1 MNEKRSSI
9 VGFALIGIIML
20 VFSWYNTKQFEKR
33 QQEALVRDSI
43 ATAAAIRNGEIPDPD
58 SMEADGIAAAA
69 DSLAEASAGE
79 TDYRH
84 QYLNEASHAQA
95 EYFTLENDKVR
106 IRISS
111 KGAQPYEVL
120 IKDYFNYDSTALYLV
135 RPGKGLLDM
144 ELNTDQWLNT
154 SDLGFRPVESTD
166 STLTLRLQFEEGAWL
181 DAVWSL
187 ASGSYLAGCQLH
199 FVGMDRVLDR
209 RTGQMSLKWVLDVP
223 RLEKGYQNERNY
235 SGVAY
240 KYLANNE
247 VKTLGRRRDSAE
259 ESFSSTLRWVA
270 FQQQFFSAILVSEN
284 GFPAGKL
291 VNRFYPE
298 NQADGSLMQS
308 GAEMTVALDT
318 RSADFTV
325 PFSFYFGPNHF
336 YTLKSYGEDF
346 EKIIPLGG
354 RVIGTISRYV
364 IIPTFNWLSRFIG
377 SYGLIILILTI
388 MIKLVISPLTWKSYS
403 SSAKMRVLKPEIDK
417 INAKYPRQEDALKKQ
432 QATMDLYRRA
442 GVSMWGGCLPILL
455 QFPILW
461 AMFRFFPASIELR
474 QQGFLWC
481 HDLSAYDS
489 ILDFGFKIPLYGDH
503 ISLFALLMGFTMWAY
518 SKMTLAQQPGA
529 TEQMPGMEFM
539 QVWLMP
545 IMMVFICNNLSAGL
559 SYYYML
565 SNVITIGQNWVIR
578 KWFVDED
585 KLYAELQKKANS
597 KEAPK
602 KSKFQ
607 QRLDAAYKAQQ
618 EQMKQNYKKK

>member
-1 MNEKRSSI
+1 MNDKRSSI

-20 VFSWYNTKQFEKR
+20 AFSWYNTKQFEKR
-33 QQEALVRDSI
+33 QKEAFARDSL
-43 ATAAAIRNGEIPDPD
+43 AAAAAIQNGAVAD
-58 SMEADGIAAAA
+58 SAAAAA
-69 DSLAEASAGE
+69 DVAPELEQPEEEPQYQEDFLEAASKAETA
-79 TDYRH
+79 Y
-84 QYLNEASHAQA
+84 Y
-95 EYFTLENDKVR
+95 TLENEKVR

-120 IKDYFNYDSTALYLV
+120 VKDYYTYDSSDLFLV
-135 RPGKGLLDM
+135 RPDKSLFDL
-144 ELNTDQWLNT
+144 ELNTNQWLNS
-154 SDLGFRPVESTD
+154 SDLNFSPVESTD
-166 STLTLRLQFEEGAWL
+166 STLTLRLQFREGAWI

-187 ASGSYLAGCQLH
+187 AAESYMADYRLH
-199 FVGMDRVLDR
+199 FVGMDQVLDQ
-209 RTGQMSLKWVLDVP
+209 RTGQMTLKWVLDVP

-240 KYLANNE
+240 QYLSNRE
-247 VKTLGRRRDSAE
+247 VKSLGKRRESSE
-259 ESFSSTLRWVA
+259 ETFNSTLRWIG

-291 VNRFYPE
+291 VNSFYPE
-298 NQADGSLMQS
+298 DNADKSLMQS
-308 GAEMTVALDT
+308 GAQMTVALDT
-318 RSADFTV
+318 HSADFTL
-325 PFSFYFGPNHF
+325 PFRFYFGPNHF
-336 YTLKSYGEDF
+336 YTLRGYDEGF

-354 RVIGTISRYV
+354 KVIGTISRYI
-364 IIPTFNWLSRFIG
+364 IIPTFNWLSRFIR
-377 SYGLIILILTI
+377 SYGLIILLLTI

-417 INAKYPRQEDALKKQ
+417 INEKYPRQEDAMKKQ
-432 QATMDLYRRA
+432 QATMDLYKRA

-503 ISLFALLMGFTMWAY
+503 MSLFALLMGISMWGY
-518 SKMTLAQQPGA
+518 SKMTMAQQPS
-529 TEQMPGMEFM
+529 TQTMPGMEFM

-559 SYYYML
+559 SYYYLL
-565 SNVITIGQNWVIR
+565 SNIITIGQNWAIR

-585 KLYAELQKKANS
+585 KIYENLKKKANS
-597 KEAPK
+597 KEPVK

-618 EQMKQNYKKK
+618 EQMRQQNKKR

>member
-1 MNEKRSSI
+1 MDNKRSSI

-20 VFSWYNTKQFEKR
+20 LFSWYNTKQYEKR
-33 QQEALVRDSI
+33 QQEAMVRDSL
-43 ATAAAIRNGEIPDPD
+43 ATATAIQNGEDPAQ
-58 SMEADGIAAAA
+58 ADGTALA
-69 DSLAEASAGE
+69 DSTALDNLAEPAE
-79 TDYRH
+79 EYRH
-84 QYLNEASHAQA
+84 HYLNEASKA
-95 EYFTLENDKVR
+95 ETAWYTLENDKIKV
-106 IRISS
+106 RISS

-120 IKDYFNYDSTALYLV
+120 IKDYYTYDSTALFLV
-135 RPGKGLLDM
+135 RPDKSLFDL

-154 SDLGFRPVESTD
+154 SDLHFRPVGHTD
-166 STLTLRLQFEEGAWL
+166 STLTLRLQFEDNAWV
-181 DAVWSL
+181 DAVYSL
-187 ASGSYLAGCQLH
+187 ASDSYMLGYSLH
-199 FVGMDRVLDR
+199 FVGMDQVLDR
-209 RTGQMSLKWVLDVP
+209 RTTQMTLKWVLDVP

-235 SGVAY
+235 SGVAF

-247 VKTLGRRRDSAE
+247 VKTLGKRRDSAE
-259 ESFSSTLRWVA
+259 ETFSSTLRWLG

-298 NQADGSLMQS
+298 NDPEGNLMQS

-325 PFSFYFGPNHF
+325 PFNFYFGPNHF
-336 YTLKSYGEDF
+336 YTLKGYGENF

-364 IIPTFNWLSRFIG
+364 IIPTFNWLSKFIR
-377 SYGLIILILTI
+377 SYGLIILLLTI

-417 INAKYPRQEDALKKQ
+417 INEKYPRQEDAMKKQ

-503 ISLFALLMGFTMWAY
+503 MSLFALLMGISMWGY
-518 SKMTLAQQPGA
+518 SKMTMAQQPS
-529 TEQMPGMEFM
+529 TQTMPGMEFM

-559 SYYYML
+559 SYYYLL
-565 SNVITIGQNWVIR
+565 SNIITIGQNWAIR

-585 KLYAELQKKANS
+585 KIYENLKKKANS
-597 KEAPK
+597 KEPPK

-618 EQMKQNYKKK
+618 EQMKQQYKKK

>member
-1 MNEKRSSI
+1 MDNKRSSI

-20 VFSWYNTKQFEKR
+20 LFSWYNTKQYEKR
-33 QQEALVRDSI
+33 QQEAMVRDSL
-43 ATAAAIRNGEIPDPD
+43 ATATAIQNGEDPAQ
-58 SMEADGIAAAA
+58 ADGTALA
-69 DSLAEASAGE
+69 DSTALDNPAEPAE
-79 TDYRH
+79 EYRH
-84 QYLNEASHAQA
+84 HYLNEASKA
-95 EYFTLENDKVR
+95 ETAWYTLENDKIKV
-106 IRISS
+106 RISS

-120 IKDYFNYDSTALYLV
+120 IKDYYTYDSTALFLV
-135 RPGKGLLDM
+135 RPDKSLFDL

-154 SDLGFRPVESTD
+154 SDLHFSPVGYTD
-166 STLTLRLQFEEGAWL
+166 STLTLRLQFEDNAWV
-181 DAVWSL
+181 DAVYSL
-187 ASGSYLAGCQLH
+187 ASDSYMLGYSLH
-199 FVGMDRVLDR
+199 FVGMDQVLDR
-209 RTGQMSLKWVLDVP
+209 RTTQMTLKWVLDVP

-235 SGVAY
+235 SGVAF

-247 VKTLGRRRDSAE
+247 VKTLGKRRDSAE
-259 ESFSSTLRWVA
+259 ETFSSTLRWLG

-298 NQADGSLMQS
+298 NDPEGNLMQS

-325 PFSFYFGPNHF
+325 PFNFYFGPNHF
-336 YTLKSYGEDF
+336 YTLKGYGENF

-364 IIPTFNWLSRFIG
+364 IIPTFNWLSKFIR
-377 SYGLIILILTI
+377 SYGLIILLLTI

-417 INAKYPRQEDALKKQ
+417 INEKYPRQEDAMKKQ
-432 QATMDLYRRA
+432 QVTMDLYRRA

-503 ISLFALLMGFTMWAY
+503 MSLFALLMGISMWGY
-518 SKMTLAQQPGA
+518 SKMTMAQQPS
-529 TEQMPGMEFM
+529 TQTMPGMEFM

-559 SYYYML
+559 SYYYLL
-565 SNVITIGQNWVIR
+565 SNIITIGQNWAIR

-585 KLYAELQKKANS
+585 KIYENLKKKANS
-597 KEAPK
+597 KEPPK

-618 EQMKQNYKKK
+618 EQMKQQYKKK

>member
-9 VGFALIGIIML
+9 VGFALIGVIL
-20 VFSWYNTKQFEKR
+20 LLFSWYNTKQMEKR
-33 QQEALVRDSI
+33 QQEDVRVRDSI
-43 ATAAAIRNGEIPDPD
+43 AAVTALQQE
-58 SMEADGIAAAA
+58 SAA
-69 DSLAEASAGE
+69 DTSATQVEAPVEDVSESYAEGWLSEAS
-79 TDYRH
+79 
-84 QYLNEASHAQA
+84 QA
-95 EYFTLENDKVR
+95 ATEYYTLENDKVR

-120 IKDYFNYDSTALYLV
+120 IKDYYTYDSSTLVLV
-135 RPGKGLLDM
+135 RPDKSLFDL
-144 ELNTDQWLNT
+144 ELNTNQWLNT
-154 SDLGFRPVESTD
+154 SDLNFSPVASTD
-166 STLTLRLQFEEGAWL
+166 STLTLRLQFDDASWV
-181 DAVWSL
+181 DAVYTL
-187 ASGSYLAGCQLH
+187 PADNYKLDYRLH
-199 FVGMDRVLDR
+199 FNGMNKVLDR
-209 RTGQMSLKWVLDVP
+209 RTGRMTLKWVLDVP

-247 VKTLGRRRDSAE
+247 VKTLGKRRDTAE
-259 ESFSSTLRWVA
+259 ETFNASIRWFG
-270 FQQQFFSAILVSEN
+270 FQQQFFSAILVSED

-291 VNRFYPE
+291 VNRFYAE
-298 NQADGSLMQS
+298 NEPGGSLMQS
-308 GAEMTVALDT
+308 GAEMTIALDT
-318 RSADFTV
+318 ANPDFEL

-336 YTLKSYGEDF
+336 YTLKSYNEGF

-354 RVIGTISRYV
+354 KVIGTISRYI
-364 IIPTFNWLSRFIG
+364 IIPTFNWLSRFIS
-377 SYGLIILILTI
+377 SYGLIILLLTI

-417 INAKYPRQEDALKKQ
+417 INEKYPKQEDAMKKQ

-503 ISLFALLMGFTMWAY
+503 MSLFALLMGISMWGY
-518 SKMTLAQQPGA
+518 SKMTMSQQPS
-529 TEQMPGMEFM
+529 TQTMPGMEFM

-559 SYYYML
+559 SYYYLL
-565 SNVITIGQNWVIR
+565 SNIITIGQNWAIR
-578 KWFVDED
+578 KWFVDEE
-585 KLYAELQKKANS
+585 KIYENLKQKANS
-597 KEAPK
+597 KEPVK
-602 KSKFQ
+602 KSKFR
-607 QRLDAAYKAQQ
+607 QRLDEAYKAQQ
-618 EQMKQNYKKK
+618 EQLKQQNKKR

>member
-1 MNEKRSSI
+1 MSNNRSSI
-9 VGFALIGIIML
+9 VGFALIGIILL

-33 QQEALVRDSI
+33 QQEARVRDSL
-43 ATAAAIRNGEIPDPD
+43 ATAAAIERGEILPP
-58 SMEADGIAAAA
+58 EAAA
-69 DSLAEASAGE
+69 DTLAAEELPEE
-79 TDYRH
+79 TVDYRH
-84 QYLNEASHAQA
+84 EYLNEAVKA
-95 EYFTLENDKVR
+95 EAAYYTLENDKVK
-106 IRISS
+106 ISISS

-120 IKDYFNYDSTALYLV
+120 IKDYYTYDSSALFLV
-135 RPGKGLLDM
+135 RPDKSLFDL

-154 SDLGFRPVESTD
+154 SDLNFSPVSLSD
-166 STLTLRLQFEEGAWL
+166 STVILRLRFEEDSWV
-181 DAVWSL
+181 DAVYSL
-187 ASGSYLAGCQLH
+187 ASDSYMLGYQLH
-199 FVGMDRVLDR
+199 FVGMDKVLDR
-209 RTGQMSLKWVLDVP
+209 RTAQMTLKWVLDVP

-235 SGVAY
+235 SGVAF

-247 VKTLGRRRDSAE
+247 VKTLGKRRDSAE
-259 ESFSSTLRWVA
+259 ESFNSTLRWLG

-298 NQADGSLMQS
+298 NDPEGSLMQS

-318 RSADFTV
+318 RSADFTL
-325 PFSFYFGPNHF
+325 PFNFYFGPNHF
-336 YTLKSYGEDF
+336 YTLKSYGESF

-354 RVIGTISRYV
+354 KVIGTISRYV
-364 IIPTFNWLSRFIG
+364 IIPTFNWLSKFIR

-417 INAKYPRQEDALKKQ
+417 INEKYPKQEDAMKKQ

-503 ISLFALLMGFTMWAY
+503 MSLFALLMGISMWGY
-518 SKMTLAQQPGA
+518 SKMTMSQQPS
-529 TEQMPGMEFM
+529 TQTMPGMEFM

-559 SYYYML
+559 SYYYLL
-565 SNVITIGQNWVIR
+565 SNIITIGQNWVIR

-585 KLYAELQKKANS
+585 KIYENLKKKANS
-597 KEAPK
+597 KEPVK

-618 EQMKQNYKKK
+618 EQMRQQNKKK

>member
-1 MNEKRSSI
+1 MNDKRSSI
-9 VGFALIGIIML
+9 VGFALIGIIIL
-20 VFSWYNTKQFEKR
+20 AFSWYNTKQFEKR
-33 QQEALVRDSI
+33 QKEAFARDSLAAAAAI
-43 ATAAAIRNGEIPDPD
+43 QNGAVADSAATAADVAPELEQPEEEPQYQEDFL
-58 SMEADGIAAAA
+58 EAA
-69 DSLAEASAGE
+69 SKAETA
-79 TDYRH
+79 Y
-84 QYLNEASHAQA
+84 Y
-95 EYFTLENDKVR
+95 TLENEKVR

-120 IKDYFNYDSTALYLV
+120 VKDYYTYDSSDLFLV
-135 RPGKGLLDM
+135 RPDKSLFDL
-144 ELNTDQWLNT
+144 ELNTNQWLNS
-154 SDLGFRPVESTD
+154 SDLNFSPVESTD
-166 STLTLRLQFEEGAWL
+166 STLTLRLQFREGAWI

-187 ASGSYLAGCQLH
+187 AAESYMADYRLH
-199 FVGMDRVLDR
+199 FVGMDQVLDQ
-209 RTGQMSLKWVLDVP
+209 RTGQMALKWVLDVP

-240 KYLANNE
+240 QYLSNRE
-247 VKTLGRRRDSAE
+247 VKSLGKRRESSE
-259 ESFSSTLRWVA
+259 ETFNSTLRWIG

-291 VNRFYPE
+291 VNSFYPE
-298 NQADGSLMQS
+298 DNADKSLMQS
-308 GAEMTVALDT
+308 GAQMTVALDT
-318 RSADFTV
+318 RSADFTL
-325 PFSFYFGPNHF
+325 PFRFYFGPNHF
-336 YTLKSYGEDF
+336 YTLRGYDEGF

-354 RVIGTISRYV
+354 KVIGTISRYI
-364 IIPTFNWLSRFIG
+364 IIPTFNWLSRFIR
-377 SYGLIILILTI
+377 SYGLIILLLTI

-417 INAKYPRQEDALKKQ
+417 INEKYPRQEDAMKKQ
-432 QATMDLYRRA
+432 QATMDLYKRA

-461 AMFRFFPASIELR
+461 AMVRFFPASIELR

-503 ISLFALLMGFTMWAY
+503 MSLFALLMGISMWGY
-518 SKMTLAQQPGA
+518 SKMTMAQQPS
-529 TEQMPGMEFM
+529 TQTMPGMEFM

-559 SYYYML
+559 SYYYLL
-565 SNVITIGQNWVIR
+565 SNIITIGQNWAIR

-585 KLYAELQKKANS
+585 KIYENLKKKANS
-597 KEAPK
+597 KEPPK

-618 EQMKQNYKKK
+618 EQMKQQSKKK

>member
-1 MNEKRSSI
+1 MDNKRSSI

-20 VFSWYNTKQFEKR
+20 LFSWYNTKQYEKR
-33 QQEALVRDSI
+33 QQEAMVRDSL
-43 ATAAAIRNGEIPDPD
+43 ATATAIQNGENPAQ
-58 SMEADGIAAAA
+58 ADETALA
-69 DSLAEASAGE
+69 DSTVLNNPAEPAE
-79 TDYRH
+79 EYRH
-84 QYLNEASHAQA
+84 HYLNEASKA
-95 EYFTLENDKVR
+95 ETAWYTLENDKIKV
-106 IRISS
+106 RISS

-120 IKDYFNYDSTALYLV
+120 IKDYYTYDSTALFLV
-135 RPGKGLLDM
+135 RPDKSLFDL

-154 SDLGFRPVESTD
+154 SDLHFRPVGHTD
-166 STLTLRLQFEEGAWL
+166 STLTLRLQFEDNAWV
-181 DAVWSL
+181 DAVYSL
-187 ASGSYLAGCQLH
+187 ASDSYMLGYSLH
-199 FVGMDRVLDR
+199 FVGMDQVLDR
-209 RTGQMSLKWVLDVP
+209 RTTQMTLKWVLDVP

-235 SGVAY
+235 SGVAF

-247 VKTLGRRRDSAE
+247 VKTLGKRRDSAE
-259 ESFSSTLRWVA
+259 ETFSSTLRWLG

-298 NQADGSLMQS
+298 NDPEGNLMQS

-325 PFSFYFGPNHF
+325 PFNFYFGPNHF
-336 YTLKSYGEDF
+336 YTLKGYGENF

-364 IIPTFNWLSRFIG
+364 IIPTFNWLSKFIR
-377 SYGLIILILTI
+377 SYGLIILLLTI

-417 INAKYPRQEDALKKQ
+417 INEKYPRQEDAMKKQ

-503 ISLFALLMGFTMWAY
+503 MSLFALLMGISMWGY
-518 SKMTLAQQPGA
+518 SKMTMAQQPS
-529 TEQMPGMEFM
+529 TQTMPGMEFM

-559 SYYYML
+559 SYYYLL
-565 SNVITIGQNWVIR
+565 SNIITIGQNWAIR

-585 KLYAELQKKANS
+585 KIYENLKKKANS
-597 KEAPK
+597 KEPPK

-618 EQMKQNYKKK
+618 EQMKQQYKKK

>member
-1 MNEKRSSI
+1 MNDKRSSI

-20 VFSWYNTKQFEKR
+20 AFSWYNTKQFEKR
-33 QQEALVRDSI
+33 QKEAFARDSL
-43 ATAAAIRNGEIPDPD
+43 AAAAAIQNGAVAD
-58 SMEADGIAAAA
+58 SAAAAA
-69 DSLAEASAGE
+69 DVAPELEQPEEEPQYQEDFLEAASKAETA
-79 TDYRH
+79 Y
-84 QYLNEASHAQA
+84 Y
-95 EYFTLENDKVR
+95 TLENEKVR

-120 IKDYFNYDSTALYLV
+120 VKDYYTYDSSDLFLV
-135 RPGKGLLDM
+135 RPDKSLFDL
-144 ELNTDQWLNT
+144 ELNTNQWLNS
-154 SDLGFRPVESTD
+154 SDLNFSPVESTD
-166 STLTLRLQFEEGAWL
+166 STLTLRLQFREGAWI

-187 ASGSYLAGCQLH
+187 AAESYMADYRLH
-199 FVGMDRVLDR
+199 FVGMDQVLDQ
-209 RTGQMSLKWVLDVP
+209 RTGQMTLKWVLDVP

-240 KYLANNE
+240 QYLSNRE
-247 VKTLGRRRDSAE
+247 VKSLGKRRESSE
-259 ESFSSTLRWVA
+259 ETFNSTLRWIG

-291 VNRFYPE
+291 VNSFYPE
-298 NQADGSLMQS
+298 DNSDKSLMQS
-308 GAEMTVALDT
+308 GAQMTVALDT
-318 RSADFTV
+318 RSADFTL
-325 PFSFYFGPNHF
+325 PFRFYFGPNHF
-336 YTLKSYGEDF
+336 YTLRGYDEGF

-354 RVIGTISRYV
+354 KVIGTISRYI
-364 IIPTFNWLSRFIG
+364 IIPTFNWLSRFIR
-377 SYGLIILILTI
+377 SYGLIILLLTI

-417 INAKYPRQEDALKKQ
+417 INEKYPRQEDAMKKQ
-432 QATMDLYRRA
+432 QATMDLYKRA

-503 ISLFALLMGFTMWAY
+503 ISLFALLMGISMWGY
-518 SKMTLAQQPGA
+518 SKMTMAQQPS
-529 TEQMPGMEFM
+529 TQTMPGMEFM

-559 SYYYML
+559 SYYYLL
-565 SNVITIGQNWVIR
+565 SNIITIGQNWAIR

-585 KLYAELQKKANS
+585 KIYENLKKKANS
-597 KEAPK
+597 KEPPK

-618 EQMKQNYKKK
+618 EQMKQQYKKK

>member
-20 VFSWYNTKQFEKR
+20 VFTWYNTKQVEKR
-33 QQEALVRDSI
+33 QQEAMVRDSL
-43 ATAAAIRNGEIPDPD
+43 ATAAAIERGEL
-58 SMEADGIAAAA
+58 SAAGADTLA
-69 DSLAEASAGE
+69 AEAAESQEEPAEEE
-79 TDYRH
+79 TAYRH
-84 QYLNEASHAQA
+84 EYLQEASRAET
-95 EYFTLENDKVR
+95 EYFTLENSRLR

-111 KGAQPYEVL
+111 KGAQPHEVL
-120 IKDYFNYDSTALYLV
+120 VKDYFTYDSSALFLV
-135 RPGKGLLDM
+135 RPDKSLFDL

-154 SDLGFRPVESTD
+154 SDLHFRAIVSND
-166 STLTLRLQFEEGAWL
+166 STLNLRLQFEENAWV
-181 DAVWSL
+181 DAVYSL
-187 ASGSYLAGCQLH
+187 ASDSYMLGYQLH
-199 FVGMDRVLDR
+199 FVGMDQVLDR
-209 RTGQMSLKWVLDVP
+209 RTGQMNLKWVLDVP

-240 KYLANNE
+240 KYLSNNE
-247 VKTLGRRRDSAE
+247 VKALGKRKDLAE
-259 ESFSSTLRWVA
+259 ESFSSSLRWIG

-298 NQADGSLMQS
+298 NDDSGSLMQS
-308 GAEMTVALDT
+308 GADLSVSLDT
-318 RSADFTV
+318 RSADFTL
-325 PFSFYFGPNHF
+325 PFHFYFGPNHF
-336 YTLKSYGEDF
+336 YTLKGYDEGF

-364 IIPTFNWLSRFIG
+364 IIPTFNWLSRFIS
-377 SYGLIILILTI
+377 SYGLIILLLTI
-388 MIKLVISPLTWKSYS
+388 MIKLVISPLTWQSYS

-417 INAKYPRQEDALKKQ
+417 INEKYPRQEDAMKKQ

-503 ISLFALLMGFTMWAY
+503 ISLFALLMGISMWGY
-518 SKMTLAQQPGA
+518 SKMTMSQQPSA
-529 TEQMPGMEFM
+529 QTMPGMEFM

-559 SYYYML
+559 SYYYLL
-565 SNVITIGQNWVIR
+565 SNIITIGQNWAIR

-585 KLYAELQKKANS
+585 KIYAKLQKKANS
-597 KEAPK
+597 KEPPK

-618 EQMKQNYKKK
+618 EQLRQQNKKK

>member
-9 VGFALIGIIML
+9 VGFALIGIIL
-20 VFSWYNTKQFEKR
+20 LLFSWYNSKQAEKSR
-33 QQEALVRDSI
+33 QEALLRDSL
-43 ATAAAIRNGEIPDPD
+43 ATAAAIQNGSQPQAASPDTLRAE
-58 SMEADGIAAAA
+58 EAP
-69 DSLAEASAGE
+69 EATGE
-79 TDYRH
+79 DYRH
-84 QYLNEASHAQA
+84 EYLNEAAMAA
-95 EYFTLENDKVR
+95 EAWYTLENDKLKV
-106 IRISS
+106 RISS

-120 IKDYFNYDSTALYLV
+120 VKDYYTFDSSALFLV
-135 RPGKGLLDM
+135 RPDKSLFDM

-154 SDLGFRPVESTD
+154 SELNFRPVGQTD
-166 STLTLRLQFEEGAWL
+166 STLTLRLQFEENAWV
-181 DAVWSL
+181 DAVYSL
-187 ASGSYLAGCQLH
+187 ASGSYMLGYRLH
-199 FVGMDRVLDR
+199 FVGMDQVLDR
-209 RTGQMSLKWVLDVP
+209 RTTQMTLKWVLDVP

-247 VKTLGRRRDSAE
+247 VKALGKRRDTAE
-259 ESFSSTLRWVA
+259 ESFSSTLRWIG

-298 NQADGSLMQS
+298 NDADGSLMQS

-318 RSADFTV
+318 RSADFTL
-325 PFSFYFGPNHF
+325 PFNFFFGPNHF
-336 YTLKSYGEDF
+336 YTLKSYGESF

-354 RVIGTISRYV
+354 RVIGTISRYI
-364 IIPTFNWLSRFIG
+364 IIPTFNWLSKFIR

-417 INAKYPRQEDALKKQ
+417 INEKYPRQEDAMKKQ

-481 HDLSAYDS
+481 QDLSAYDS

-503 ISLFALLMGFTMWAY
+503 VSLFALLMGVSMWGY
-518 SKMTLAQQPGA
+518 SKMTMAQQPS
-529 TEQMPGMEFM
+529 TQTMPGMEFM

-545 IMMVFICNNLSAGL
+545 IMMIFICNNLSAGL
-559 SYYYML
+559 SYYYLL
-565 SNVITIGQNWVIR
+565 SNIITIGQNWAIR

-585 KLYAELQKKANS
+585 KIYAALQKKANS
-597 KEAPK
+597 KEPPK

-607 QRLDAAYKAQQ
+607 QRLDAAYKARQ
-618 EQMKQNYKKK
+618 EQMKQQYKK

>member
-1 MNEKRSSI
+1 MNDKRSSI
-9 VGFALIGIIML
+9 VGFALIGIIL
-20 VFSWYNTKQFEKR
+20 LIFTWYNSKQAEKR
-33 QQEALVRDSI
+33 QAQEMLVRDSL
-43 ATAAAIRNGEIPDPD
+43 ATAAALEQGE
-58 SMEADGIAAAA
+58 EATAA
-69 DSLAEASAGE
+69 DSLDITDLTAEE
-79 TDYRH
+79 EDYQD
-84 QYLNEASHAQA
+84 QYLNLASQA
-95 EYFTLENDKVR
+95 ETEYYTLENDQVS

-120 IKDYFNYDSTALYLV
+120 IKDYYTFDSSDLFLV
-135 RPGKGLLDM
+135 RPDKSLFDL
-144 ELNTDQWLNT
+144 ELNTNQWLNT
-154 SDLGFRPVESTD
+154 SDLHFRRVESTD
-166 STLTLRLQFEEGAWL
+166 STLTLRLQFEENAWM
-181 DAVWSL
+181 DAVYSL
-187 ASGSYLAGCQLH
+187 ASDSYMLGYNLH
-199 FVGMDRVLDR
+199 FVGMDQVLDR
-209 RTGQMSLKWVLDVP
+209 RTGQMTLKWVLDVP

-247 VKTLGRRRDSAE
+247 VKTLGKRRDMADE
-259 ESFSSTLRWVA
+259 NFNSTLRWFC

-298 NQADGSLMQS
+298 NNPELNLMQS
-308 GAEMTVALDT
+308 GAEMAVALDN
-318 RSADFTV
+318 RSADFTI

-336 YTLKSYGEDF
+336 YTLKRYGESF
-346 EKIIPLGG
+346 EKVIPLGG
-354 RVIGTISRYV
+354 KVIGTISRFV
-364 IIPTFNWLSRFIG
+364 IIPTFNWLRQFIS

-388 MIKLVISPLTWKSYS
+388 MIKLVISPLTWKSYM

-417 INAKYPRQEDALKKQ
+417 INEKYPRQEDAMKKQ
-432 QATMDLYRRA
+432 QATMDLYKRA
-442 GVSMWGGCLPILL
+442 GVNMWGGCLPILL

-474 QQGFLWC
+474 QQSFLWC

-489 ILDFGFKIPLYGDH
+489 ILDLGFKIPLYGDH
-503 ISLFALLMGFTMWAY
+503 VSLFALLMGVSMWGY
-518 SKMTLAQQPGA
+518 SKMTMTQQPS
-529 TEQMPGMEFM
+529 TQTMPGMEFM

-559 SYYYML
+559 SYYYLL
-565 SNVITIGQNWVIR
+565 SNIITIGQNWAIR

-585 KLYAELQKKANS
+585 KIYENLKKKANS
-597 KEAPK
+597 KEPVK

-618 EQMKQNYKKK
+618 EQMRQQNKNR

>member
-9 VGFALIGIIML
+9 VGFALIGVIL
-20 VFSWYNTKQFEKR
+20 LLFSWYNTKQMEKR
-33 QQEALVRDSI
+33 QQEDVRVRDSI
-43 ATAAAIRNGEIPDPD
+43 AAVTALQQE
-58 SMEADGIAAAA
+58 SAA
-69 DSLAEASAGE
+69 DTSAAQVEAPVEDLSESYAEGWLSEAS
-79 TDYRH
+79 
-84 QYLNEASHAQA
+84 QA
-95 EYFTLENDKVR
+95 ATEYYTLENDKVR

-120 IKDYFNYDSTALYLV
+120 IKDYYTYDSSALVLV
-135 RPGKGLLDM
+135 RPDKSLFDL
-144 ELNTDQWLNT
+144 ELNTNQWLNT
-154 SDLGFRPVESTD
+154 SDLNFRPVASTD
-166 STLTLRLQFEEGAWL
+166 STLTLRLQFDDASWV
-181 DAVWSL
+181 DAVYTL
-187 ASGSYLAGCQLH
+187 PADNYKLDYRLH
-199 FVGMDRVLDR
+199 FNGMNKVLDR
-209 RTGQMSLKWVLDVP
+209 RTGRMTLKWVLDVP

-247 VKTLGRRRDSAE
+247 VKTLGKRRDTAE
-259 ESFSSTLRWVA
+259 ETFNASIRWFG
-270 FQQQFFSAILVSEN
+270 FQQQFFSAILVSED

-291 VNRFYPE
+291 VNRFYAE
-298 NQADGSLMQS
+298 NEPGGSLMQS
-308 GAEMTVALDT
+308 GAEMTIALDT
-318 RSADFTV
+318 ANPDFEL

-336 YTLKSYGEDF
+336 YTLKSYNEGF

-354 RVIGTISRYV
+354 KVIGTISRYI
-364 IIPTFNWLSRFIG
+364 IIPTFNWLSRFIS
-377 SYGLIILILTI
+377 SYGLIILLLTI

-417 INAKYPRQEDALKKQ
+417 INEKYPKQEDAMKKQ

-503 ISLFALLMGFTMWAY
+503 MSLFALLMGISMWGY
-518 SKMTLAQQPGA
+518 SKMTMSQQPS
-529 TEQMPGMEFM
+529 TQTMPGMEFM

-559 SYYYML
+559 SYYYLL
-565 SNVITIGQNWVIR
+565 SNIITIGQNWAIR
-578 KWFVDED
+578 KWFVDEE
-585 KLYAELQKKANS
+585 KIYENLKKKANS
-597 KEAPK
+597 KEPVK
-602 KSKFQ
+602 KSKFR
-607 QRLDAAYKAQQ
+607 QRLDEAYKAQQ
-618 EQMKQNYKKK
+618 EQLKQQNKKR

>member
-1 MNEKRSSI
+1 MSNNRSSI
-9 VGFALIGIIML
+9 VGFALIGIILL

-33 QQEALVRDSI
+33 QQEARVRDSL
-43 ATAAAIRNGEIPDPD
+43 ATAAAIERGEILPPD
-58 SMEADGIAAAA
+58 AAA
-69 DSLAEASAGE
+69 DTLAAEELPEE
-79 TDYRH
+79 TVDYRH
-84 QYLNEASHAQA
+84 EYLNEAVKA
-95 EYFTLENDKVR
+95 EAAYYTLENDKVK
-106 IRISS
+106 ISISS

-120 IKDYFNYDSTALYLV
+120 IKDYYTYDSSALFLV
-135 RPGKGLLDM
+135 RPDKSLFDL

-154 SDLGFRPVESTD
+154 SDLNFSPVSLSD
-166 STLTLRLQFEEGAWL
+166 STVILRLRFEEDAWV
-181 DAVWSL
+181 DAVYSL
-187 ASGSYLAGCQLH
+187 ASDSYMLGYQLH
-199 FVGMDRVLDR
+199 FVGMDKVLDR
-209 RTGQMSLKWVLDVP
+209 RTAQMTLKWVLDVP

-235 SGVAY
+235 SGVAF

-247 VKTLGRRRDSAE
+247 VKTLGKRRDSAE
-259 ESFSSTLRWVA
+259 ESFNSTLRWLG

-298 NQADGSLMQS
+298 NDPEGSLMQS

-318 RSADFTV
+318 RSADFTL
-325 PFSFYFGPNHF
+325 PFNFYFGPNHF
-336 YTLKSYGEDF
+336 YTLKSYGESF

-354 RVIGTISRYV
+354 KVIGTISRYV
-364 IIPTFNWLSRFIG
+364 IIPTFNWLSKFIR

-417 INAKYPRQEDALKKQ
+417 INEKYPKQEDAMKKQ

-503 ISLFALLMGFTMWAY
+503 MSLFALLMGISMWGY
-518 SKMTLAQQPGA
+518 SKMTMSQQPS
-529 TEQMPGMEFM
+529 TQTMPGMEFM

-559 SYYYML
+559 SYYYLL
-565 SNVITIGQNWVIR
+565 SNIITIGQNWVIR

-585 KLYAELQKKANS
+585 KIYENLKKKANS

-602 KSKFQ
+602 KSKFRE
-607 QRLDAAYKAQQ
+607 RLDAAYKAQQ
-618 EQMKQNYKKK
+618 EQMKQSSKKR

>member
-1 MNEKRSSI
+1 MDNKRSSI

-20 VFSWYNTKQFEKR
+20 LFSWYNTKQYEKR
-33 QQEALVRDSI
+33 QQEAMVRDSL
-43 ATAAAIRNGEIPDPD
+43 ATATAIQNGEDPAQ
-58 SMEADGIAAAA
+58 ADGTALV
-69 DSLAEASAGE
+69 DSTALDNPAEPAE
-79 TDYRH
+79 EYRH
-84 QYLNEASHAQA
+84 HYLNEASKA
-95 EYFTLENDKVR
+95 ETAWYTLENDKIKV
-106 IRISS
+106 RISS

-120 IKDYFNYDSTALYLV
+120 IKDYYTYDSTALFLV
-135 RPGKGLLDM
+135 RPDKSLFDL

-154 SDLGFRPVESTD
+154 SDLHFRPVGHTD
-166 STLTLRLQFEEGAWL
+166 STLTLRLQFEDNAWV
-181 DAVWSL
+181 DAVYSL
-187 ASGSYLAGCQLH
+187 ASDSYMLGYSLH
-199 FVGMDRVLDR
+199 FVGMDQVLDR
-209 RTGQMSLKWVLDVP
+209 RTTQMTLKWVLDVP

-235 SGVAY
+235 SGVAF

-247 VKTLGRRRDSAE
+247 VKTLGKRRDSAE
-259 ESFSSTLRWVA
+259 ETFSSTLRWLG

-298 NQADGSLMQS
+298 NDPEGNLMQS

-325 PFSFYFGPNHF
+325 PFNFYFGPNHF
-336 YTLKSYGEDF
+336 YTLKGYGENF

-364 IIPTFNWLSRFIG
+364 IIPTFNWLSKFIR
-377 SYGLIILILTI
+377 SYGLIILLLTI

-417 INAKYPRQEDALKKQ
+417 INEKYPRQEDAMKKQ

-503 ISLFALLMGFTMWAY
+503 MSLFALLMGISMWGY
-518 SKMTLAQQPGA
+518 SKMTMAQQPS
-529 TEQMPGMEFM
+529 TQTMPGMEFM

-559 SYYYML
+559 SYYYLL
-565 SNVITIGQNWVIR
+565 SNIITIGQNWAIR

-585 KLYAELQKKANS
+585 KIYENLKKKANS
-597 KEAPK
+597 KEPPK

-618 EQMKQNYKKK
+618 EQMKQQYKKK

>member
-9 VGFALIGIIML
+9 VGFALIGVILL

-33 QQEALVRDSI
+33 QQEALARDSV
-43 ATAAAIRNGEIPDPD
+43 ATAAAIQNSEL
-58 SMEADGIAAAA
+58 ADAESPA
-69 DSLAEASAGE
+69 DSLSVEEPESAPAEYRQQYLQEASLAE
-79 TDYRH
+79 TAY
-84 QYLNEASHAQA
+84 Y
-95 EYFTLENDKVR
+95 TLENDKVR

-111 KGAQPYEVL
+111 KGAQPYDVL
-120 IKDYFNYDSTALYLV
+120 IKDYYTYDSTALYLI
-135 RPGKGLLDM
+135 RPDKSLFDLEM
-144 ELNTDQWLNT
+144 NTDQWLNT
-154 SDLGFRPVESTD
+154 SELHFRPAEQTD
-166 STLTLRLQFEEGAWL
+166 STLTLRLQFEENAWL
-181 DAVWSL
+181 DAVYSL
-187 ASGSYLAGCQLH
+187 ASDSYMLGSQLH
-199 FVGMDRVLDR
+199 FVGMDQVLE
-209 RTGQMSLKWVLDVP
+209 RTTGRMNLKWVVDVP

-247 VKTLGRRRDSAE
+247 VKTLGKRRDAAE
-259 ESFSSTLRWVA
+259 ESFSSSLRWIG
-270 FQQQFFSAILVSEN
+270 FQQQFFSAILVAEN

-298 NQADGSLMQS
+298 DQADGSLMQS
-308 GAEMTVALDT
+308 GADMTVAIDT
-318 RSADFTV
+318 RSADFTI
-325 PFSFYFGPNHF
+325 PLQFYFGPNHF
-336 YTLKSYGEDF
+336 YTLKSYGEGF

-354 RVIGTISRYV
+354 KVIGTISRYI
-364 IIPTFNWLSRFIG
+364 IIPTFNWLSKFIR
-377 SYGLIILILTI
+377 SYGLIILLLTI

-417 INAKYPRQEDALKKQ
+417 INAKYPKQEDAMKKQ
-432 QATMDLYRRA
+432 QATMDLYKRA

-474 QQGFLWC
+474 QQGFHWC

-503 ISLFALLMGFTMWAY
+503 MSLFALLMGISMWGY
-518 SKMTLAQQPGA
+518 SKMTMSQQPS
-529 TEQMPGMEFM
+529 TQTMPGMEFM

-559 SYYYML
+559 SYYYLL
-565 SNVITIGQNWVIR
+565 SNIITIGQNWAIR

-585 KLYAELQKKANS
+585 KIYENLKKKANS
-597 KEAPK
+597 KEPPK
-602 KSKFQ
+602 KSKFRE
-607 QRLDAAYKAQQ
+607 RLDAAYKAQQ
-618 EQMKQNYKKK
+618 EQLKQQNKKK